1 MKKLYL
7 LLVNSVLLLTGV
19 GFLAITVAG
28 CRSHAK
34 APKKTIIGAL
44 NECTTKQTALKINNL
59 NVKQRTSANDPEAKK
74 AIFAALNWRFSNIFT
89 TAVQKEITLDS
100 TKLIPDQPVLVQ
112 VTYRG
117 TTVVKI
123 YIWEKI
129 SPAFA
134 ALKKF
139 SQNNPIEIPYNQKNP
154 KAPANDPVIT
164 GSIQAQLK
172 VKNPIF
178 TDAVVQAITFNEITM
193 QPNTA
198 VAVQATYLGEKTTIY
213 VKEQNS
219 NVHVALKELT
229 QKNPLKISNLG
240 IDSQA
245 PVSKR
250 SVTTRL
256 QRRLKQFKST
266 IFTNDVVVKI
276 TFDNTP
282 LNPGTAIAVNA
293 TYNQQTTKIYVLE
306 SKDIDIPN
314 PEQVHDALKVFNDK
328 NPLYIAYSKDD
339 ARAPMSESTVTNKV
353 RNTLATR
360 NEVFIP
366 QVVKKITFDNTPL
379 NPGTAVATK
388 ASYHY
393 GEHHSDETTIYILEV
408 KQAQPEVY
416 QALKKL
422 TKNQPLRIDNLG
434 PKYEYN
440 LVDQSEITKILRRNL
455 KNSEPGI
462 FQDKIISQ
470 ITFEKSFLNP
480 DVSVPMNAF
489 YLGQSTPIYI
499 KEDDSSTS
507 REKVKWVLHKFELE
521 FDYLTID
528 QKYSEIKQDIYAD
541 DVAGSEKIRYAL
553 VQQGGLSSSLLA
565 SQIYF
570 GHDLIT
576 DPISPPS
583 KFFKWSTEARY
594 YDIKKIIYGKTS
606 PL

>member
-7 LLVNSVLLLTGV
+7 LLVNSLLLLTGV

-34 APKKTIIGAL
+34 PPKKTIIGAL

-59 NVKQRTSANDPEAKK
+59 NVKQRTWANDPEAKK

-112 VTYRG
+112 ATYRG
-117 TTVVKI
+117 TTVVQI

-139 SQNNPIEIPYNQKNP
+139 SQKNPIVIPDNKKNP
-154 KAPANDPVIT
+154 TAIASDPAVTTAIKSQMKKRD
-164 GSIQAQLK
+164 
-172 VKNPIF
+172 PIF
-178 TDAVVQAITFNEITM
+178 TDPVLAEITFSKTPL
-193 QPNTA
+193 QPGTA
-198 VAVQATYLGEKTTIY
+198 VLVQATYLGEKTTIY
-213 VKEQNS
+213 VKERNS

-314 PEQVHDALKVFNDK
+314 SKQVHDALKVFNDK

-388 ASYHY
+388 VSYHY
-393 GEHHSDETTIYILEV
+393 GKHHSETKIYILEV

-422 TKNQPLRIDNLG
+422 TKNQPLSIDNLG

-455 KNSEPGI
+455 KKSEPDI

-507 REKVKWVLHKFELE
+507 REEVKWVLHKFELK

-528 QKYSEIKQDIYAD
+528 QKYSEIEQNIYAD

-553 VQQGGLSSSLLA
+553 VKQGGLSSSLLA

-576 DPISPPS
+576 RISQPGE
-583 KFFKWSTEARY
+583 FKWGTEARY
-594 YDIKKIIYGKTS
+594 YDIKKIIYGKTNKS
-606 PL
+606 SL

>member
-7 LLVNSVLLLTGV
+7 LLVNSLLLLTGV

-34 APKKTIIGAL
+34 PPKKTIIGAL

-59 NVKQRTSANDPEAKK
+59 NVKQRTWANDPEAKK

-117 TTVVKI
+117 TTVVQI

-139 SQNNPIEIPYNQKNP
+139 SQKNPIVIPYNKKNP
-154 KAPANDPVIT
+154 TAIASDPAVTTAIKSQMKKRD
-164 GSIQAQLK
+164 
-172 VKNPIF
+172 PIF
-178 TDAVVQAITFNEITM
+178 TDPVLAEITFSKTPL
-193 QPNTA
+193 QPGTA
-198 VAVQATYLGEKTTIY
+198 VLVQATYLGEKTTIY

-219 NVHVALKELT
+219 DVHVALKELT

-314 PEQVHDALKVFNDK
+314 PKQVHDALKVFNDK

-379 NPGTAVATK
+379 NPGTAIAVNAT
-388 ASYHY
+388 YNQQ
-393 GEHHSDETTIYILEV
+393 TTKIYILEV

-422 TKNQPLRIDNLG
+422 TENQPLRIHNLG

-455 KNSEPGI
+455 KKSEPDI

-507 REKVKWVLHKFELE
+507 REEVKWVLHKFELK

-528 QKYSEIKQDIYAD
+528 QKYSEIEQDIYAD

-576 DPISPPS
+576 RISQPGE
-583 KFFKWSTEARY
+583 FKWGTEARY
-594 YDIKKIIYGKTS
+594 YDIKKIIYGQTNKST
-606 PL
+606 L

>member
-34 APKKTIIGAL
+34 APKKTIIDAL

-59 NVKQRTSANDPEAKK
+59 NVKQRTWANDPEAKK

-139 SQNNPIEIPYNQKNP
+139 SQNNPIVITYNKKNP
-154 KAPANDPVIT
+154 TALASNPAVTTAIKSQMKKRD
-164 GSIQAQLK
+164 
-172 VKNPIF
+172 PIF
-178 TDAVVQAITFNEITM
+178 TDPVLAEITFSKTPL
-193 QPNTA
+193 QPGTA
-198 VAVQATYLGEKTTIY
+198 VAVQATYLGKKTTIY

-266 IFTNDVVVKI
+266 IFTNNVVAKI
-276 TFDNTP
+276 TFDNTS

-314 PEQVHDALKVFNDK
+314 PTQVHDALKVFNDK

-388 ASYHY
+388 VSYHY
-393 GEHHSDETTIYILEV
+393 GEHHSETTKIYILEV

-422 TKNQPLRIDNLG
+422 TKNQPLSIDNLG

-455 KNSEPGI
+455 KKSEPGI

-507 REKVKWVLHKFELE
+507 RKEVKWVLHKFEFE
-521 FDYLTID
+521 FDYLRID
-528 QKYSEIKQDIYAD
+528 QKYSEIEQDIYAD

-553 VQQGGLSSSLLA
+553 VHQGGLSSSLLA

-570 GHDLIT
+570 GHDRIT
-576 DPISPPS
+576 DRTHQPREFP
-583 KFFKWSTEARY
+583 WVTEARY
-594 YDIKKIIYGKTS
+594 YDIKKIINGKTNKS
-606 PL
+606 L

>member
-59 NVKQRTSANDPEAKK
+59 NVKQRTWANDPEAEK

-164 GSIQAQLK
+164 GSIQARLK

-314 PEQVHDALKVFNDK
+314 PTQVHDALKVFNDK

-388 ASYHY
+388 VSYHY
-393 GEHHSDETTIYILEV
+393 GKYHSETKIYILEV

-422 TKNQPLRIDNLG
+422 TKKQPLSIHNLG

-455 KNSEPGI
+455 KKSEPGI

-480 DVSVPMNAF
+480 DVSVPMDAF

-507 REKVKWVLHKFELE
+507 RKEVEQVLHLFEHE
-521 FDYLTID
+521 YNYLKID
-528 QKYSEIKQDIYAD
+528 QKYSEIEQDIYAD

-570 GHDLIT
+570 RHDLIT
-576 DPISPPS
+576 DRRSQPRE
-583 KFFKWSTEARY
+583 FTWGTEARY
-594 YDIKKIIYGKTS
+594 YDIKKIIYGKTNKS

>member
-28 CRSHAK
+28 CRSHAG

-59 NVKQRTSANDPEAKK
+59 KVKQRTWANDPKAKK

-129 SPAFA
+129 SPVFA

-139 SQNNPIEIPYNQKNP
+139 SQKNPIEIPYNQKNP
-154 KAPANDPVIT
+154 KVPASDPVV
-164 GSIQAQLK
+164 ALK
-172 VKNPIF
+172 IKSAMKSKNPIF
-178 TDAVVQAITFNEITM
+178 TDAVVGEITFSSTSL

-276 TFDNTP
+276 TFDNTS

-314 PEQVHDALKVFNDK
+314 PKQVHDALKVFNDK

-353 RNTLATR
+353 RHTLATR

-388 ASYHY
+388 VSYHY
-393 GEHHSDETTIYILEV
+393 GEHHSETKIYILEV

-422 TKNQPLRIDNLG
+422 TKNQPLRIHNLG

-455 KNSEPGI
+455 KKSDPGI

-470 ITFEKSFLNP
+470 ITFEKSFLHP

-499 KEDDSSTS
+499 KEDKSSES
-507 REKVKWVLHKFELE
+507 QKEVKWVLHHFEHE
-521 FDYLTID
+521 YDYLRID
-528 QKYSEIKQDIYAD
+528 QKYSEIEQDIYAD

-553 VQQGGLSSSLLA
+553 VHQGRLSSILLA

-576 DPISPPS
+576 DRIRQPS
-583 KFFKWSTEARY
+583 EFKWSTEARY
-594 YDIKKIIYGKTS
+594 YDIKKIIYGKTKS
-606 PL
+606 L

>member
-59 NVKQRTSANDPEAKK
+59 NVKQRTWANDPEARK

-89 TAVQKEITLDS
+89 TAVQKEITLDN

-129 SPAFA
+129 NPAFA

-164 GSIQAQLK
+164 DSIRAQLK

-193 QPNTA
+193 QPNIA

-388 ASYHY
+388 VSYHY
-393 GEHHSDETTIYILEV
+393 GKHHSETEIYILEV

-422 TKNQPLRIDNLG
+422 TKNQPLHIDNLG

-455 KNSEPGI
+455 KKSEPGI

-507 REKVKWVLHKFELE
+507 REEVKWVLHKFEGY
-521 FDYLTID
+521 DYLTID

-570 GHDLIT
+570 RHDLIT
-576 DPISPPS
+576 DRRSQPRE
-583 KFFKWSTEARY
+583 FTWGTEARY
-594 YDIKKIIYGKTS
+594 YDIKKIIYGKTNKS

>member
-28 CRSHAK
+28 CHAG

-59 NVKQRTSANDPEAKK
+59 NVKQRTRANDPKAKK
-74 AIFAALNWRFSNIFT
+74 AIFAALNWRFSDIFT

-100 TKLIPDQPVLVQ
+100 TKLIPDQPVPVQ

-129 SPAFA
+129 SPVFA

-139 SQNNPIEIPYNQKNP
+139 SQKNPIEIPYNKKNP
-154 KAPANDPVIT
+154 TALASDHKVTVAIKDRMRENNPTVFRDKI
-164 GSIQAQLK
+164 LK
-172 VKNPIF
+172 
-178 TDAVVQAITFNEITM
+178 QITFDGTPL

-276 TFDNTP
+276 TFDNTS

-314 PEQVHDALKVFNDK
+314 PKQVHDALKVFNDK

-388 ASYHY
+388 VSYHY
-393 GEHHSDETTIYILEV
+393 GEHHSETKIYILEV
-408 KQAQPEVY
+408 KQAQPKVY

-422 TKNQPLRIDNLG
+422 TKNQPLRIHNLG

-455 KNSEPGI
+455 KKSEPGI

-499 KEDDSSTS
+499 KEDGSSES
-507 REKVKWVLHKFELE
+507 QKEVEWVLHHFEHE
-521 FDYLTID
+521 YDYLRID
-528 QKYSEIKQDIYAD
+528 QKYSEIEQDIYAD

-553 VQQGGLSSSLLA
+553 VHQGGLSSILLA

-576 DPISPPS
+576 DRISQPS
-583 KFFKWSTEARY
+583 KFKWGTEARY
-594 YDIKKIIYGKTS
+594 YDIKKIIYGKTKS
-606 PL
+606 L

>member
-7 LLVNSVLLLTGV
+7 LLVNSLLLLNGV

-28 CRSHAK
+28 CHTE
-34 APKKTIIGAL
+34 APKKKTIIGAL

-59 NVKQRTSANDPEAKK
+59 NVKQRTWANDPEAKK

-112 VTYRG
+112 ATYRG
-117 TTVVKI
+117 TTVVQI

-139 SQNNPIEIPYNQKNP
+139 SQKNPIVIPDNKKNP
-154 KAPANDPVIT
+154 TAIASDPAVTTAIKSQMKKRD
-164 GSIQAQLK
+164 
-172 VKNPIF
+172 PIF
-178 TDAVVQAITFNEITM
+178 TDPVLAEITFSKTPL
-193 QPNTA
+193 QPGTA
-198 VAVQATYLGEKTTIY
+198 VLVQATYLGEKTTIY
-213 VKEQNS
+213 VKERNS

-314 PEQVHDALKVFNDK
+314 SKQVHDALKVFNDK

-366 QVVKKITFDNTPL
+366 QVVKKITFDDTPL

-388 ASYHY
+388 VSYHY
-393 GEHHSDETTIYILEV
+393 GKHHSETKIYILEV

-422 TKNQPLRIDNLG
+422 TKNQPLSIDNLG

-455 KNSEPGI
+455 KKSEPDI

-507 REKVKWVLHKFELE
+507 REEVKWVLHKFELK

-528 QKYSEIKQDIYAD
+528 QKYSEIEQNIYAD

-553 VQQGGLSSSLLA
+553 VKQGGLSSSLLA

-576 DPISPPS
+576 RISQPGE
-583 KFFKWSTEARY
+583 FKWGTEARY
-594 YDIKKIIYGKTS
+594 YDIKKIIYGKTNKS
-606 PL
+606 SL

>member
-1 MKKLYL
+1 MKK
-7 LLVNSVLLLTGV
+7 
-19 GFLAITVAG
+19 
-28 CRSHAK
+28 
-34 APKKTIIGAL
+34 
-44 NECTTKQTALKINNL
+44 
-59 NVKQRTSANDPEAKK
+59 
-74 AIFAALNWRFSNIFT
+74 
-89 TAVQKEITLDS
+89 
-100 TKLIPDQPVLVQ
+100 
-112 VTYRG
+112 
-117 TTVVKI
+117 
-123 YIWEKI
+123 
-129 SPAFA
+129 
-134 ALKKF
+134 
-139 SQNNPIEIPYNQKNP
+139 NNPTVFRDKILEQ
-154 KAPANDPVIT
+154 
-164 GSIQAQLK
+164 
-172 VKNPIF
+172 
-178 TDAVVQAITFNEITM
+178 ITFDGTPL

-276 TFDNTP
+276 TFNSTH

-314 PEQVHDALKVFNDK
+314 PKQVHDALKVFNDK

-353 RNTLATR
+353 HNTLATR

-366 QVVKKITFDNTPL
+366 EVVKKITFDNTPL

-388 ASYHY
+388 ANYL
-393 GEHHSDETTIYILEV
+393 GRETKIYILEV
-408 KQAQPEVY
+408 KQAQPKVY
-416 QALKKL
+416 KALRQL
-422 TKNQPLRIDNLG
+422 TKNQPLRIHNLG

-440 LVDQSEITKILRRNL
+440 LVDQLAITKILRRNL
-455 KNSEPGI
+455 NNSESGI
-462 FQDKIISQ
+462 FQDKITSQ

-489 YLGQSTPIYI
+489 YLGQSTQIYI

-507 REKVKWVLHKFELE
+507 RKEVKSVLHQFEHE
-521 FDYLTID
+521 YNYLTID
-528 QKYSEIKQDIYAD
+528 QKYSEIEQDIYAD

-553 VQQGGLSSSLLA
+553 VHQGHLSSSLLA

-576 DPISPPS
+576 DRISQPS
-583 KFFKWSTEARY
+583 KFK
-594 YDIKKIIYGKTS
+594 
-606 PL
+606 

>member
-7 LLVNSVLLLTGV
+7 LLVNSLLLLTGV

-59 NVKQRTSANDPEAKK
+59 NVKQRTWANDPEAKK

-112 VTYRG
+112 VTYRV
-117 TTVVKI
+117 TTVVQI

-139 SQNNPIEIPYNQKNP
+139 SQKNPIVITYNKKNP
-154 KAPANDPVIT
+154 TALASSSLVTKA
-164 GSIQAQLK
+164 IQSRMK
-172 VKNPIF
+172 SRNPIF
-178 TDAVVQAITFNEITM
+178 TDDVVKDISFSKTPL
-193 QPNTA
+193 QPGTA

-213 VKEQNS
+213 VKERNS

-276 TFDNTP
+276 TFDNTS

-314 PEQVHDALKVFNDK
+314 PKQVHDALKVFNDK

-388 ASYHY
+388 VSYHY
-393 GEHHSDETTIYILEV
+393 GEHHIETKIYILEV

-422 TKNQPLRIDNLG
+422 TENQPLRIHNLG

-455 KNSEPGI
+455 KKSEPSI

-499 KEDDSSTS
+499 KEYDSSTS
-507 REKVKWVLHKFELE
+507 REEVKWVLHKFELE
-521 FDYLTID
+521 FDYITID
-528 QKYSEIKQDIYAD
+528 QKYSEIEQDIYAD

-576 DPISPPS
+576 RISKPS
-583 KFFKWSTEARY
+583 EFKWNTEARY
-594 YDIKKIIYGKTS
+594 YDIKKIIYGKTNKS